1 MNKSGLSFAVLAMDE
16 RLRMAMI
23 TPLLEY
29 KKPLPSLRSSGVAS
43 FHSLYTGSDC
53 SLSSNLALAN
63 VERFSFSL

>member
-1 MNKSGLSFAVLAMDE
+1 MKRSGLSLAFLAMDE

-43 FHSLYTGSDC
+43 FHSL
-53 SLSSNLALAN
+53 
-63 VERFSFSL
+63 